1 MPAASVMTSR
11 GFCLVLSSCPSGRRV
26 KSVRLVP
33 SWAGGRW
40 AFGWRTVLPGVETA
54 RGWGEAGPSAAVET
68 CGGSLRLGRLEATAQ
83 DLEGL
88 LFGVNY
94 FSRSTTI
101 TFPGCISRL

>member
-1 MPAASVMTSR
+1 MSR
-11 GFCLVLSSCPSGRRV
+11 SLCRWLLASCPSGRRV

-88 LFGVNY
+88 SGDEPHTVGGEHGRAPRERFLA
-94 FSRSTTI
+94 R
-101 TFPGCISRL
+101 